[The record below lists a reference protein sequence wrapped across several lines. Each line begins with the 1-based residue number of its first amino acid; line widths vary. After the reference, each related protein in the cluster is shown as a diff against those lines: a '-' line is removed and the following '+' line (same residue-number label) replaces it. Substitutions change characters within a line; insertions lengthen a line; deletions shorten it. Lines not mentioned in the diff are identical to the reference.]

1 MSDNTPSQGVIMR
14 THIEVPCRRQEPETQ
29 AVRFG
34 IGPAFPKPLE
44 IKRLSPR
51 WTKRERA
58 IAAFILAGIEGAAMR
73 QCTDSARAVVLPF
86 PPRPRRIEVHISAIR
101 GRQPIGRTRPD
112 DPQERSCAARRSGPA
127 QTPTQTPYDL
137 APGRS
142 LSEYFGKGVCTRGIP
157 RKRRPVPGLFP
168 GLTGRLYFPRQS
180 AEIATNRRNADCP
193 RIGEMRIARASR
205 KRDYGTVHKFQSR

>member
-1 MSDNTPSQGVIMR
+1 MPLVKDGRMVTRILRPDAEAYLASLPAVTPPQTQALNAEPPPGRESGGGGILSRNVFRHANDFTATERKIAMSDNTPSQGVILR

-101 GRQPIGRTRPD
+101 GRQPIGRTRPLMI
-112 DPQERSCAARRSGPA
+112 RKS
-127 QTPTQTPYDL
+127 DL
-137 APGRS
+137 ARLVDVAERMERGR
-142 LSEYFGKGVCTRGIP
+142 E
-157 RKRRPVPGLFP
+157 
-168 GLTGRLYFPRQS
+168 
-180 AEIATNRRNADCP
+180 
-193 RIGEMRIARASR
+193 
-205 KRDYGTVHKFQSR
+205 